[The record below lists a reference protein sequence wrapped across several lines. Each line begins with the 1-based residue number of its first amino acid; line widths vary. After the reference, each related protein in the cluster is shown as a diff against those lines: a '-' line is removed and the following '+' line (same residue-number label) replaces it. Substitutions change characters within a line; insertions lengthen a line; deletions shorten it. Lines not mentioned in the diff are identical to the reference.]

1 MADSSSQGGKKR
13 MIMKRRLEGKT
24 ALVTGASRGIGAGIV
39 RVMAGEGATVL
50 AADLT
55 KDGAVGDVQSVVLDV
70 TSAEQWEVCAE
81 RIRDQFGRLD
91 ILVNNAGIVAN
102 TSVEDT
108 TLEDWRRV
116 MRVNLDAVFMG
127 CKAMLPLLR
136 VAGQANPSGA
146 SVINVSSTM
155 GISALPNQSA
165 YGTSKAGVRHLSK
178 LLAVE
183 WAEAGY
189 NIRVNSI
196 HPGTTRTPMLEQAAE
211 IWARDFTAEGTVEA
225 GLKAL
230 AGMAPLN
237 RIGSPEGIGYAATF
251 LASDE
256 SAYVTGIELPVDGGY
271 LAR

>member
-1 MADSSSQGGKKR
+1 LADSSSQGGKKR

-136 VAGQANPSGA
+136 VAGQANPSGGIGHQCVFDYGHFRPAESVRLWHVKGRSQA
-146 SVINVSSTM
+146 SF
-155 GISALPNQSA
+155 
-165 YGTSKAGVRHLSK
+165 
-178 LLAVE
+178 
-183 WAEAGY
+183 
-189 NIRVNSI
+189 
-196 HPGTTRTPMLEQAAE
+196 QAA
-211 IWARDFTAEGTVEA
+211 RRGMGRS
-225 GLKAL
+225 GL
-230 AGMAPLN
+230 
-237 RIGSPEGIGYAATF
+237 
-251 LASDE
+251 
-256 SAYVTGIELPVDGGY
+256 
-271 LAR
+271 